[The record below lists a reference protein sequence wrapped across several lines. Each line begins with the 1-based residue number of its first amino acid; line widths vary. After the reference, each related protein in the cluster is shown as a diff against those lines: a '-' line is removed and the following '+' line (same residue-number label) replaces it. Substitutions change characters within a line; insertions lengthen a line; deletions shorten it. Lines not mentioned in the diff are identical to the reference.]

1 MPFQAGSLPAVAFGP
16 VGNCPFIH
24 GRTPDASLAVS
35 SNRIGFLSR
44 RVSGKITIQPG
55 HPSQRLA
62 VKKGFTVNG
71 DNLLAGKLK
80 KRSVS
85 ATGQWAASEP
95 PGMTPMSE
103 VPRRSLGRTALQVS
117 VLGVGTAPLGDL
129 YVQLDDVTAIATVER
144 AFELGINLLDTSPL
158 YGNGL
163 AEHRCGTA
171 IRRVQ
176 CQDIVVCTKVGRWM
190 DPFHGR
196 GDGSGFVGGQP
207 HRAVV
212 DYSYDGTMRSV
223 EQSLVR
229 LGTDRLDLLLIHDVD
244 VWTHGIDAIEDRFR
258 EAMAGAYVALDR
270 LRGEGVVAGIG
281 IGVNEAEMCV
291 RFAQAGSFDTMLL
304 AGRYSL
310 LEQPALV
317 EFLPLAQQQG
327 IGVLLGGVFNS
338 GILATGAVSGAKYNY
353 RDAPPEILAKVE
365 RIERVCVAHGI
376 ALPTAA
382 LHFALGHPAVASV
395 VLGGQAP
402 QEVERNVAALSS
414 KVPAALWADLKA
426 ERLLDAEAPVPVS
439 D

>member
-1 MPFQAGSLPAVAFGP
+1 
-16 VGNCPFIH
+16 
-24 GRTPDASLAVS
+24 
-35 SNRIGFLSR
+35 
-44 RVSGKITIQPG
+44 
-55 HPSQRLA
+55 
-62 VKKGFTVNG
+62 
-71 DNLLAGKLK
+71 
-80 KRSVS
+80 
-85 ATGQWAASEP
+85 
-95 PGMTPMSE
+95 
-103 VPRRSLGRTALQVS
+103 
-117 VLGVGTAPLGDL
+117 
-129 YVQLDDVTAIATVER
+129 
-144 AFELGINLLDTSPL
+144 
-158 YGNGL
+158 
-163 AEHRCGTA
+163 
-171 IRRVQ
+171 
-176 CQDIVVCTKVGRWM
+176 M

-223 EQSLVR
+223 EQSLLR
-229 LGTDRLDLLLIHDVD
+229 LGDDRLDLLLIHDVD

-310 LEQPALV
+310 LEQPALA

-365 RIERVCVAHGI
+365 WIERVCEAHGI

-382 LHFALGHPAVASV
+382 LHFALWPPGCRERRAGRASPAGGRAQRGGAVQQGAGRTLGRSEGGAPARCRSARAV
-395 VLGGQAP
+395 VG
-402 QEVERNVAALSS
+402 V
-414 KVPAALWADLKA
+414 
-426 ERLLDAEAPVPVS
+426 
-439 D
+439 

>member
-1 MPFQAGSLPAVAFGP
+1 MGRSIDTELAARLEEVHMVAVSTLPRRML
-16 VGNCPFIH
+16 
-24 GRTPDASLAVS
+24 GRT
-35 SNRIGFLSR
+35 
-44 RVSGKITIQPG
+44 
-55 HPSQRLA
+55 RLR
-62 VKKGFTVNG
+62 F
-71 DNLLAGKLK
+71 
-80 KRSVS
+80 
-85 ATGQWAASEP
+85 
-95 PGMTPMSE
+95 
-103 VPRRSLGRTALQVS
+103 RSLGF
-117 VLGVGTAPLGDL
+117 GTAPLGDL
-129 YVQLDDVTAIATVER
+129 YVRLDDAWPSPTVER
-144 AFELGINLLDTSPL
+144 AFELGINLLDYLPAL
-158 YGNGL
+158 WAGL

-176 CQDIVVCTKVGRWM
+176 RHHIVVCTKVGRWM

-223 EQSLVR
+223 EQSLLR

-310 LEQPALV
+310 LEQPALA

-353 RDAPPEILAKVE
+353 QDAPPEILAKVA
-365 RIERVCVAHGI
+365 RIERVCTAHGV

-395 VLGGQAP
+395 VLGGQTP
-402 QEVERNVAALSS
+402 QEVERNVAAF
-414 KVPAALWADLKA
+414 PCGAGGALGRSEGRTPSRSGRAGSGG
-426 ERLLDAEAPVPVS
+426 V
-439 D
+439 